1 MVKLVAALHEVP
13 KNADQIP
20 AHCAADAPIVHL
32 KQFLLCIDHQLMV
45 DPDLTK
51 LIFDHRNSQAMVFTQ
66 NSTAETRPRMFQQR
80 CRCNQS
86 AWSAQGTGQSRASW
100 VNAIWPLSDLR
111 FVTSKPSS
119 TA

>member
-66 NSTAETRPRMFQQR
+66 NSVQQR
-80 CRCNQS
+80 S
-86 AWSAQGTGQSRASW
+86 FSGSKEASQD
-100 VNAIWPLSDLR
+100 SDR
-111 FVTSKPSS
+111 YARHRISKQEKPKR
-119 TA
+119 